1 MKHSSK
7 LLLTVLSLN
16 LVFALAGCALPTV
29 TPPAGNVA
37 TEAPTITAPV
47 PATAVPVTPT
57 TQPEPEMIGG
67 ANAAQLKAVTIVPAA
82 NVQSLTWSSDS
93 SVLGLVTANNDAN
106 GNYVYSATLLDGK
119 TLGLLNI
126 WAAGEGFISAVAA
139 DGHTLAVISKDQTSL
154 TLFDLS
160 DGTSKPVGALTPGYL
175 INNVT
180 FSPDGQYYSVSQ
192 MDAWSVTIYGMDG
205 TEVKTLSGFETAA
218 PVYDAGFAGNSSD
231 IVWHA
236 RGTAQVQQVSSGTL
250 NASTGSEDFLSA
262 FKLSPDGKVLATAAG
277 KSINGAFTPAVTLWD
292 AISGAVLA
300 DLVLEQT
307 ASGLSFSPDGSLLA
321 ITVGNSVQVWD
332 VAAKT
337 MLVSLSGHSDFA
349 GQVAFSPDGKSLVSS
364 GADNQLI
371 LWQVL
376 P

>member
-1 MKHSSK
+1 MKNSNK
-7 LLLTVLSLN
+7 LLITVISLI

-29 TPPAGNVA
+29 TPPAGSAA

-47 PATAVPVTPT
+47 PDTAVPEIPT
-57 TQPEPEMIGG
+57 ARPEPLTISS
-67 ANAAQLKAVTIVPAA
+67 ANAAQLKTVTVVPAS

-93 SVLGLVTANNDAN
+93 SVLGVVTANNDAN

-119 TLGLLNI
+119 TLNLINI
-126 WAAGEGFISAVAA
+126 WVAADGMISAVAA
-139 DGHTLAVISKDQTSL
+139 DGHTIAVISKDLTSL

-160 DGTSKPVGALTPGYL
+160 NGTSKPVGALTPGYQ

-192 MDAWSVTIYGMDG
+192 MDSWSVTVYGMDG
-205 TEVKTLSGFETAA
+205 SEVKTLSGFETAA
-218 PVYDAGFAGNSSD
+218 PVYDAGFAGNSAE

-236 RGTAQVQQVSSGTL
+236 RASAQVQEISSGTL
-250 NASTGSEDFLSA
+250 NAKTGSEDFLSA

-277 KSINGAFTPAVTLWD
+277 KTINGNFTPAVTLWD
-292 AISGAVLA
+292 AVSGTALG

-307 ASGLSFSPDGSLLA
+307 ASNLSFSPDGSLLA
-321 ITVGNSVQVWD
+321 VTVGNNVQVWD

-337 MLVSLSGHSDFA
+337 MLVSLSGHTDAA

-364 GADNQLI
+364 GADNQLF
-371 LWQVL
+371 LWQIL

>member
-1 MKHSSK
+1 MNQSNK
-7 LLLTVLSLN
+7 LFLTILSLT
-16 LVFALAGCALPTV
+16 LVFTLAGCALPTV
-29 TPPAGNVA
+29 TPPTGSVA

-57 TQPEPEMIGG
+57 AQPEPLLISS
-67 ANAAQLKAVTIVPAA
+67 ANATQLKAVTVVPAS

-106 GNYVYSATLLDGK
+106 GNYVYNATLLDGK
-119 TLGLLNI
+119 SLGLLNI
-126 WAAGEGFISAVAA
+126 WAAGEGVISAVAA
-139 DGHTLAVISKDQTSL
+139 DGHTIAVISKDLSSL

-160 DGTSKPVGALTPGYL
+160 NGTSKPVGALTPGYQ

-205 TEVKTLSGFETAA
+205 TEVKPLSGFSTAA
-218 PVYDAGFAGNSSD
+218 PVYDAGFAGNSAD

-236 RGTAQVQQVSSGTL
+236 RATAQVQEIGSGTL
-250 NASTGSEDFLSA
+250 NSSTGSEDFLSA
-262 FKLSPDGKVLATAAG
+262 FKLSPDGKVLATSAG
-277 KSINGAFTPAVTLWD
+277 KTLNGNFTPAVTLWD
-292 AISGAVLA
+292 AVTGTALG
-300 DLVLEQT
+300 DLVLDQT

-321 ITVGNSVQVWD
+321 ITVGNTVQVWD
-332 VAAKT
+332 VASKT
-337 MLVSLSGHSDFA
+337 QLVSLSGHSDAA

>member
-1 MKHSSK
+1 MKRSK
-7 LLLTVLSLN
+7 KILGVVLSLI

-29 TPPAGNVA
+29 TPPAGSAA

-47 PATAVPVTPT
+47 PDTAVPEIPT
-57 TQPEPEMIGG
+57 ARPEPLTISS
-67 ANAAQLKAVTIVPAA
+67 ANAAQLKTVTVVPAS

-119 TLGLLNI
+119 TLNLINI
-126 WAAGEGFISAVAA
+126 WVAADGMISAVAA
-139 DGHTLAVISKDQTSL
+139 DGHTIAVISKDLTSL

-160 DGTSKPVGALTPGYL
+160 NGTSKPVGALTPGYQ

-192 MDAWSVTIYGMDG
+192 MDSWSVTVYGMDG
-205 TEVKTLSGFETAA
+205 SEVKTLSGFETAA
-218 PVYDAGFAGNSSD
+218 PVYDAGFAGNSAE

-236 RGTAQVQQVSSGTL
+236 RASAQVQEISSGTL
-250 NASTGSEDFLSA
+250 NAKTGSEDFLSA

-277 KSINGAFTPAVTLWD
+277 KTINGNFTPAVTLWD
-292 AISGAVLA
+292 AVSGTALG

-307 ASGLSFSPDGSLLA
+307 ASNLSFSPDGSLLA
-321 ITVGNSVQVWD
+321 VTVGNNVQVWD

-337 MLVSLSGHSDFA
+337 MLVSLSGHTDAA

-364 GADNQLI
+364 GADNQLF
-371 LWQVL
+371 LWQIL